1 MMKLLVDMNLA
12 PAWAPFLQANGFEAI
27 HWSSVGAPDALDE
40 EIFRHAQ
47 SGLFVLLT
55 QDLDFSAMLGL
66 TGASGPSVVQIR
78 AVDVAPDVIG
88 ARVLLALRRHERE
101 LHDGAIVSIDPFR
114 ARVRV
119 LPLAS

>member
-1 MMKLLVDMNLA
+1 MLVDMNLA
-12 PAWAPFLQANGFEAI
+12 PPWAPFLQANGFEAI
-27 HWSSVGAPDALDE
+27 HWSSLGAPDAPDE

-47 SGLFVLLT
+47 AGQFVLLT

-88 ARVLLALRRHERE
+88 RLVLLALRRHERE
-101 LHDGAIVSIDPFR
+101 LSDGAIVSIDPFR